1 VTRLISVKNEYPMM
15 EVSRSGG
22 MVGKLAV
29 SQILSAEHV
38 VIAEISA
45 ML

>member
-1 VTRLISVKNEYPMM
+1 MKNEYPMM

-22 MVGKLAV
+22 MVEKLAV
-29 SQILSAEHV
+29 SQTLSAEHV
-38 VIAEISA
+38 VITKISA